1 MLKIAPSLL
10 AADFANLETDVKNV
24 EKAGA
29 DWLHL
34 DVMDGHFVPNIS
46 FGEPVIKALRKH
58 CSLPFDTHLM
68 ISHPLDYL
76 DDFVNAGSDYITF
89 HIECDDDAGKIIDAI
104 HQKGVKAGVSLKPAT
119 SVDAIKHILD
129 KVELVL
135 VMSVEPGFGGQ
146 KFMPSAVDKVNELAK
161 LRGENGYSYLISV
174 DGGVNGETARLIEN
188 ADVAVAGSSV
198 FGKDDL
204 AKAVADVRG
213 I

>member
-10 AADFANLETDVKNV
+10 AADFANLETDVRNV

-46 FGEPVIKALRKH
+46 FGSSVIKALRKH
-58 CSLPFDTHLM
+58 TSLVFDTHLM
-68 ISHPLDYL
+68 MSRPLGFIDE
-76 DDFVNAGSDYITF
+76 FVDAGSEYITF
-89 HIECDDDAGKIIDAI
+89 HIECDDDAEKIIDAI
-104 HQKGVKAGVSLKPAT
+104 HEKGVKAGVSIKPGT
-119 SVDAIKHILD
+119 SVDEIKHILG

-146 KFMPSAVDKVNELAK
+146 KFMPSAVDKIDTLAK
-161 LRGENGYSYLISV
+161 LREENGYSYLISV
-174 DGGVNGETARLIEN
+174 DGGITGETARLIEN

-198 FGKDDL
+198 FGKEDF
-204 AKAVADVRG
+204 AKAVADIRG
-213 I
+213 

>member
-10 AADFANLETDVKNV
+10 AADFANLETDVRNV

-46 FGEPVIKALRKH
+46 FGSSVIKALRKH
-58 CSLPFDTHLM
+58 TSLVFDTHLM
-68 ISHPLDYL
+68 ITHPLKYFDE
-76 DDFVNAGSDYITF
+76 FVDAGSEYITF
-89 HIECDDDAGKIIDAI
+89 HIECDDDAEKIIDSI
-104 HQKGVKAGVSLKPAT
+104 HEKGVKAGVSIKPST
-119 SVDAIKHILD
+119 SVDEIKHILG

-146 KFMPSAVDKVNELAK
+146 KFMPSAVDKIDTLAK
-161 LRGENGYSYLISV
+161 LREENGYSYLISV
-174 DGGVNGETARLIEN
+174 DGGITGETARLIEN

-198 FGKDDL
+198 FGKEDF
-204 AKAVADVRG
+204 AKAVADIRG
-213 I
+213 

>member
-10 AADFANLETDVKNV
+10 AADFANLENDVRNV

-46 FGEPVIKALRKH
+46 FGASIIKALRPH
-58 CSLPFDTHLM
+58 TSLVFDTHLM
-68 ISHPLDYL
+68 ISHPLDYI
-76 DDFVNAGSDYITF
+76 DDFVSAGSEYVTF
-89 HIECDDDAGKIIDAI
+89 HIECDDDADKIIDAL
-104 HQKGVKAGVSLKPAT
+104 HAKGVKAGVSVKPGTPVAK
-119 SVDAIKHILD
+119 IKHILD
-129 KVELVL
+129 RVELVL

-146 KFMPSAVDKVNELAK
+146 KFMDCAVGKVDELVK
-161 LRGENGYSYLISV
+161 LREENGYSYLISV
-174 DGGVNGETARLIEN
+174 DGGVNAETARLIDK

-198 FGKDDL
+198 FGKADL
-204 AKAVADVRG
+204 TKAVSDVRG

>member
-10 AADFANLETDVKNV
+10 AANFANLETDVRNV

-46 FGEPVIKALRKH
+46 FGSSVIKALRKH
-58 CSLPFDTHLM
+58 TSLVFDTHLM
-68 ISHPLDYL
+68 MSRPLGFIDE
-76 DDFVNAGSDYITF
+76 FVDAGSEYITF
-89 HIECDDDAGKIIDAI
+89 HIECDDDAEAIINAI
-104 HQKGVKAGVSLKPAT
+104 HEKGVKAGVSIKPGT

-129 KVELVL
+129 KVELIL

-146 KFMPSAVDKVNELAK
+146 KFMPSAVDKIDALAK
-161 LRGENGYSYLISV
+161 LREENGYSYLISV
-174 DGGVNGETARLIEN
+174 DGGINGETARLIEN

-198 FGKDDL
+198 FGKADFV
-204 AKAVADVRG
+204 KAVADIRG
-213 I
+213 E

>member
-10 AADFANLETDVKNV
+10 AADFANLETDVRKV

-46 FGEPVIKALRKH
+46 FGSSVIKALRKH
-58 CSLPFDTHLM
+58 TSLVFDTHLM
-68 ISHPLDYL
+68 ITHPLKYL
-76 DDFVNAGSDYITF
+76 DEFVDAGSEYITF
-89 HIECDDDAGKIIDAI
+89 HIECDDDAEKIIDAI
-104 HQKGVKAGVSLKPAT
+104 HEKGVKAGVSIKPST
-119 SVDAIKHILD
+119 SVDEIKHILG

-146 KFMPSAVDKVNELAK
+146 KFMPSAVDKIDTLAK
-161 LRGENGYSYLISV
+161 LREENGYSYLISV
-174 DGGVNGETARLIEN
+174 DGGITGETARLIEN

-198 FGKDDL
+198 FGKEDF
-204 AKAVADVRG
+204 AKAVADIRG
-213 I
+213 